1 MAFTIKP
8 GYVTKDLN
16 KYELPRFSISPQVP
30 FSRFKRIVNG
40 IYE

>member
-16 KYELPRFSISPQVP
+16 KYELPRFSISPQ
-30 FSRFKRIVNG
+30 KHLLVNLK
-40 IYE
+40 E